1 MHLIIIRSSEMRL
14 KIKLGFILIGL
25 VLFLAGV
32 TSYIELTRLTS
43 SVQSLI
49 DNGAKSIS
57 LSKGVLDILQEH
69 NMKVLKFYNDQSESI
84 NAFSDSDLEIMDSLY
99 LQAQQSYP
107 KSKELE
113 AIALARKEYLTA
125 LSEQEDST
133 HMNVS
138 EWYAA
143 RYNVAYTH
151 FNNSIKEFMISSQ
164 QYVVKQTDK
173 LKVNIYRTT
182 MQSVVALSVSIVIL
196 FVFFLLMDIY
206 FIKPISIM
214 TKSLDRF
221 LANGASFNVKIEG
234 ANEPAKLRDLIAQ
247 LVQKLKEKNSDY

>member
-1 MHLIIIRSSEMRL
+1 MRL
-14 KIKLGFILIGL
+14 KIKLGFILVGL

-69 NMKVLKFYNDQSESI
+69 NMKVLRHYRDEPTLI
-84 NAFSDSDLEIMDSLY
+84 NTFSDAELVIMDSLY
-99 LQAQQSYP
+99 LQALQSYP

-113 AIALARKEYLTA
+113 SIALARKEYLTA
-125 LSEQEDST
+125 LDERADT
-133 HMNVS
+133 LYADVS
-138 EWYAA
+138 EWYVS
-143 RYNVAYTH
+143 RYNVAYMH
-151 FNNSIKEFMISSQ
+151 FNNSVKEFMISSQ

-173 LKVNIYRTT
+173 LKANIYRTT

-196 FVFFLLMDIY
+196 FVFFLLMDVY
-206 FIKPISIM
+206 FIRPITIM

-221 LANGASFNVKIEG
+221 LVNGASFNVKVEG
-234 ANEPAKLRDLIAQ
+234 ANEPAMLRDLIAQ
-247 LVQKLKEKNSDY
+247 LVQKLKEKNSNY